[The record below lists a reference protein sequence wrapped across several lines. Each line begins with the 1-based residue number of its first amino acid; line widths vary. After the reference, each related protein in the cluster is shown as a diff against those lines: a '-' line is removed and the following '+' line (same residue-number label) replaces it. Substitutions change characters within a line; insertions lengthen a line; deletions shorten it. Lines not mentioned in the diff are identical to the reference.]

1 MQSICFLLKLRKLKY
16 WFNLHKEQEI
26 FEKYWFL
33 WCIFVLWLQHVLI
46 LSSSYCN
53 RCDILVYD
61 IDLLI
66 KTKFLLLI
74 KVDKESACV
83 FLWRDNSKLIKLL
96 FFHCFI
102 HFSLLTLLG
111 LYVCGK
117 YANYVC
123 NKNKFS

>member
-1 MQSICFLLKLRKLKY
+1 
-16 WFNLHKEQEI
+16 
-26 FEKYWFL
+26 
-33 WCIFVLWLQHVLI
+33 VLI

-53 RCDILVYD
+53 RCDKLVYD

-83 FLWRDNSKLIKLL
+83 FCEEIIENFC